1 VLAIHYE
8 TADSKLIFQATV
20 ASKYH
25 RYRLQN
31 QYQYQL
37 DGEQFFYHSVV
48 TDNGA
53 SRKFRESTTIQMQ

>member
-8 TADSKLIFQATV
+8 AADTNGGKLIFQATV

-37 DGEQFFYHSVV
+37 
-48 TDNGA
+48 
-53 SRKFRESTTIQMQ
+53 